1 MLLNEITIVITT
13 FFSEEKLMKCLKSID
28 DKCKVIIIE
37 NSNNINLKNK
47 ITRNYKYAEC
57 IISKENLGYAKS
69 NNIGLKMVKTK
80 YGLIL
85 NPDTLL
91 EKDTLEKFLSSA
103 NKIKDFAILGPY
115 QQTLNETKIKNKEF
129 KAIPVK
135 SIKGFAMFLNINN
148 FKNIGFFDENFFL
161 YFEDIDLCRR
171 ATNSGY
177 KIYKI
182 SNVVVNH
189 EGAKSVS
196 INNQEELEK
205 NRNWHWMWSSFYYSK
220 KYNGFFY
227 SIIIFLPKFFS
238 SLLKLII
245 FTVLGQKNKS
255 KIYLSRFL
263 GLLNSIIGKKSFY
276 RPKI

>member
-1 MLLNEITIVITT
+1 M
-13 FFSEEKLMKCLKSID
+13 
-28 DKCKVIIIE
+28 
-37 NSNNINLKNK
+37 
-47 ITRNYKYAEC
+47 
-57 IISKENLGYAKS
+57 
-69 NNIGLKMVKTK
+69 
-80 YGLIL
+80 
-85 NPDTLL
+85 
-91 EKDTLEKFLSSA
+91 
-103 NKIKDFAILGPY
+103 
-115 QQTLNETKIKNKEF
+115 
-129 KAIPVK
+129 
-135 SIKGFAMFLNINN
+135 
-148 FKNIGFFDENFFL
+148 
-161 YFEDIDLCRR
+161 
-171 ATNSGY
+171 
-177 KIYKI
+177 
-182 SNVVVNH
+182 
-189 EGAKSVS
+189 S